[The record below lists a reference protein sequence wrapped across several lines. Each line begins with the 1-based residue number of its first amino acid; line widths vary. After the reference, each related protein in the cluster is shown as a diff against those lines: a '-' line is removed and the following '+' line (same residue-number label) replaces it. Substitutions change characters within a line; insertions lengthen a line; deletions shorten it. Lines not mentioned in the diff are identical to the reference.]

1 MNGDFIW
8 DSNIVMIALFKNDE
22 KVISKLKKANQI
34 CLPSIVLGELYS
46 GANNSIKKEENIL
59 KINTLANVVNVLHCD
74 KETASFYGA
83 IKYNLKKSGTPIPEN
98 DIWIAAIAMQNGM
111 TLVSRDR
118 HFESVPGLSLESW

>member
-8 DSNIVMIALFKNDE
+8 DTNIVIALFKNDE

-34 CLPSIVLGELYS
+34 CLPSIVLGELYY
-46 GANNSIKKEENIL
+46 GANNSIKKVENTL

-83 IKYNLKKSGTPIPEN
+83 IKYNLKKAGTPIPEN
-98 DIWIAAIAMQNGM
+98 DIWIAAVAMQKGL

-118 HFESVPGLSLESW
+118 HFESIPGLSLESW

>member
-8 DSNIVMIALFKNDE
+8 DTNIVIALFKNDE

-34 CLPSIVLGELYS
+34 CIPSIVLGELYY
-46 GANNSIKKEENIL
+46 GANNSIKKEENL
-59 KINTLANVVNVLHCD
+59 MKINTLANVVNVLHCD
-74 KETASFYGA
+74 RETASYYGA
-83 IKYNLKKSGTPIPEN
+83 IKHNLKKAGTPIPEN

-118 HFESVPGLSLESW
+118 HFESISGLTLESW